1 MRAGIAVVFAAS
13 ARLAWW
19 RANRRPRL
27 SHLLETPGT
36 IRVMQHTVL
45 VVEDDAAVRDSLIW
59 ALGQDGYA
67 VETASNGHQA
77 LAAVAAKEPDVV
89 VLDVGLPGV
98 DGLAV
103 CRRYRADGRRTPVLM
118 LTARDAIA
126 DRVAGLEAGA
136 DDYLVKPFAYEEL
149 LARLRALARRPPTRK
164 AVALRSGPFELDEA
178 TRRVTVGGK
187 PVDLSQ
193 REFSILECLLRRPG
207 QVLSRDQLLDYAWP
221 YGVALTPN
229 TVEAYIHL
237 LREKVGNVAASHI
250 ETVRGVGYR
259 LREG

>member
-1 MRAGIAVVFAAS
+1 M
-13 ARLAWW
+13 
-19 RANRRPRL
+19 
-27 SHLLETPGT
+27 H
-36 IRVMQHTVL
+36 VL
-45 VVEDDAAVRDSLIW
+45 VVEDDARLSRL
-59 ALGQDGYA
+59 LKRLLTQDRHV
-67 VETASNGHQA
+67 VETALTAEEGLEIASSSAELDA
-77 LAAVAAKEPDVV
+77 LI
-89 VLDVGLPGV
+89 LDVGLPDKSGFDV
-98 DGLAV
+98 ARILRKQGSQV
-103 CRRYRADGRRTPVLM
+103 PILM
-118 LTARDAIA
+118 LTARDAVS
-126 DRVAGLEAGA
+126 DRVAGLDAGA

-149 LARLRALARRPPTRK
+149 LARLRALARRPPTRRLM
-164 AVALRSGPFELDEA
+164 ALRSGPFELDET
-178 TRRVTVGGK
+178 TRRVTIGGK

-237 LREKVGNVAASHI
+237 LRDKIGPDAAAFI

>member
-1 MRAGIAVVFAAS
+1 M
-13 ARLAWW
+13 
-19 RANRRPRL
+19 
-27 SHLLETPGT
+27 H
-36 IRVMQHTVL
+36 VL
-45 VVEDDAAVRDSLIW
+45 VVEDDARLSRL
-59 ALGQDGYA
+59 LKRLLTQDRHV
-67 VETASNGHQA
+67 VETALTAADGLEIA
-77 LAAVAAKEPDVV
+77 LSGTELDAVI
-89 VLDVGLPGV
+89 LDVGLPDRSGFDV
-98 DGLAV
+98 ARLLRQKGSQV
-103 CRRYRADGRRTPVLM
+103 PILM
-118 LTARDAIA
+118 LTARDADS
-126 DRVAGLEAGA
+126 DRVECLDAGA

>member
-1 MRAGIAVVFAAS
+1 
-13 ARLAWW
+13 L
-19 RANRRPRL
+19 
-27 SHLLETPGT
+27 H
-36 IRVMQHTVL
+36 VL
-45 VVEDDAAVRDSLIW
+45 VIEDDARLNR
-59 ALGQDGYA
+59 LLKRLLTQDRHV
-67 VETASNGHQA
+67 VETALTADDGLEIATSSA
-77 LAAVAAKEPDVV
+77 ELDAI
-89 VLDVGLPGV
+89 VLDVGLPDRSGFEV
-98 DGLAV
+98 ARLLRKQGSQI
-103 CRRYRADGRRTPVLM
+103 PILM
-118 LTARDAIA
+118 LTARDAVS
-126 DRVAGLEAGA
+126 DRVEGLDAGA

-149 LARLRALARRPPTRK
+149 LARLRALGRRPPTRK
-164 AVALRSGPFELDEA
+164 SIALRSGPFELDET
-178 TRRVTVGGK
+178 TRRVTIGGK

-237 LREKVGNVAASHI
+237 LREKVGTHAAAYI

>member
-1 MRAGIAVVFAAS
+1 M
-13 ARLAWW
+13 
-19 RANRRPRL
+19 
-27 SHLLETPGT
+27 HL
-36 IRVMQHTVL
+36 L
-45 VVEDDAAVRDSLIW
+45 VVEDDARLSRL
-59 ALGQDGYA
+59 LKRLLSQDRHV
-67 VETASNGHQA
+67 VETALTAEEGLEVATSNLELDA
-77 LAAVAAKEPDVV
+77 I
-89 VLDVGLPGV
+89 VLDVGLPDRSGFDV
-98 DGLAV
+98 A
-103 CRRYRADGRRTPVLM
+103 RTLRKKGSQVPILM
-118 LTARDAIA
+118 LTARDSVS
-126 DRVAGLEAGA
+126 DRVEGLDAGA

-149 LARLRALARRPPTRK
+149 LARLRALGRRPPTRK
-164 AVALRSGPFELDEA
+164 SPVLKAGPIELDET
-178 TRRVTVGGK
+178 TRRVAVSGK

-237 LREKVGNVAASHI
+237 LREKLGADGALHV

>member
-1 MRAGIAVVFAAS
+1 V
-13 ARLAWW
+13 
-19 RANRRPRL
+19 
-27 SHLLETPGT
+27 HL
-36 IRVMQHTVL
+36 L
-45 VVEDDAAVRDSLIW
+45 VVEDDARLSRL
-59 ALGQDGYA
+59 LKRLLSQDRHV
-67 VETASNGHQA
+67 VETALTAEDGLEVATSS
-77 LAAVAAKEPDVV
+77 LELDAVI
-89 VLDVGLPGV
+89 LDVGLPDKSGFEV
-98 DGLAV
+98 A
-103 CRRYRADGRRTPVLM
+103 RTLRKQGSQVPILM
-118 LTARDAIA
+118 LTARDSVN
-126 DRVAGLEAGA
+126 DRVEGLDAGA

-149 LARLRALARRPPTRK
+149 LARLRALARRPPSRK
-164 AVALRSGPFELDEA
+164 STALRSGPIELDET
-178 TRRVTVGGK
+178 TRRVTVAGK

-237 LREKVGNVAASHI
+237 LREKLGSDAAASV

>member
-1 MRAGIAVVFAAS
+1 M
-13 ARLAWW
+13 
-19 RANRRPRL
+19 
-27 SHLLETPGT
+27 HL
-36 IRVMQHTVL
+36 L
-45 VVEDDAAVRDSLIW
+45 VVEDDARLSRL
-59 ALGQDGYA
+59 LKRLLSQDRHV
-67 VETASNGHQA
+67 VETAMTAEEGLEVATSG
-77 LAAVAAKEPDVV
+77 LELDAVI
-89 VLDVGLPGV
+89 LDVGLPDRSGFDV
-98 DGLAV
+98 A
-103 CRRYRADGRRTPVLM
+103 RTLRKGGSQVPILM
-118 LTARDAIA
+118 LTARDSIN
-126 DRVAGLEAGA
+126 DRVEGLDAGA

-149 LARLRALARRPPTRK
+149 LARLRALARRPPSRK
-164 AVALRSGPFELDEA
+164 SAALKSGPIELDET
-178 TRRVTVGGK
+178 TRRVTVSGR

-237 LREKVGNVAASHI
+237 LLEKLGSEAAASV

>member
-1 MRAGIAVVFAAS
+1 M
-13 ARLAWW
+13 
-19 RANRRPRL
+19 
-27 SHLLETPGT
+27 HL
-36 IRVMQHTVL
+36 L
-45 VVEDDAAVRDSLIW
+45 VVEDDARLSRL
-59 ALGQDGYA
+59 LKRLLSQDRHV
-67 VETASNGHQA
+67 VETAVTAEDGLEVATSS
-77 LAAVAAKEPDVV
+77 LELDAVI
-89 VLDVGLPGV
+89 LDVGLPDKSGFEV
-98 DGLAV
+98 A
-103 CRRYRADGRRTPVLM
+103 RTLRKQGSQVPILM
-118 LTARDAIA
+118 LTARDSVN
-126 DRVAGLEAGA
+126 DRVEGLDAGA

-149 LARLRALARRPPTRK
+149 LARLRALARRPPSRK
-164 AVALRSGPFELDEA
+164 STALRSGPIELDET
-178 TRRVTVGGK
+178 TRRVTVAGK

-237 LREKVGNVAASHI
+237 LREKLGSDAAASV

>member
-1 MRAGIAVVFAAS
+1 M
-13 ARLAWW
+13 
-19 RANRRPRL
+19 
-27 SHLLETPGT
+27 HL
-36 IRVMQHTVL
+36 L
-45 VVEDDAAVRDSLIW
+45 VVEDDARLSRL
-59 ALGQDGYA
+59 LKRLLSQDRHL
-67 VETASNGHQA
+67 VETALTAEDGLEVATSNLELDA
-77 LAAVAAKEPDVV
+77 II
-89 VLDVGLPGV
+89 LDVGLPDRSGFDV
-98 DGLAV
+98 A
-103 CRRYRADGRRTPVLM
+103 RTLRKQGSQVPILM
-118 LTARDAIA
+118 LTARDSVS
-126 DRVAGLEAGA
+126 DRVEGLDAGA

-149 LARLRALARRPPTRK
+149 LARLRALGRRPPSRK
-164 AVALRSGPFELDEA
+164 SSALKAGPIELDET
-178 TRRVTVGGK
+178 TRRVTVSGK

-237 LREKVGNVAASHI
+237 LRDKLGADAAANV